1 MLRSKGNLN
10 WLLLVTFCWHGLK
23 FTDSD
28 NHFHRKFVISE
39 FFKRNKQQSGTIK
52 LSENIWFIGVFIKS
66 KSASA
71 DEREDFTRKNTK
83 LRLANL
89 LNVM

>member
-1 MLRSKGNLN
+1 MDLNLQ
-10 WLLLVTFCWHGLK
+10 WQPLPQKVC
-23 FTDSD
+23 
-28 NHFHRKFVISE
+28 HFWIVLI
-39 FFKRNKQQSGTIK
+39 FKRNKQQSGTIR

-71 DEREDFTRKNTK
+71 DEREDFTRKNIK

-89 LNVM
+89 LNVT